1 MKFMILSHN
10 ERLGIDKNKESFKDI
25 AKKHEEESEEL
36 KEELERGNKFKIAE
50 ETLDQMQICI
60 GILDKLATEGMD
72 IEQLVKRHNKK
83 LLMREWKDKGVVIIK
98 WIMSV

>member
-10 ERLGIDKNKESFKDI
+10 ERLGIDKDTETFKDI
-25 AKKHEEESEEL
+25 AKKHEEESKEL
-36 KEELERGNKFKIAE
+36 KEELERGDKYKIAE

-60 GILDKLATEGMD
+60 GILDKLALEGLD

-83 LLMREWKDKGVVIIK
+83 LVMREWKDKGVVVIK
-98 WIMSV
+98 WIMNV